1 MSTVVLSIPNQG
13 VWVNRLTETPPHPL
27 DSFVEGIRNG
37 SHDAFGEV
45 YNALVDDLASFAFGL
60 LSNRRTAED
69 VVQQAFLELVKAAPK
84 LKGDGRSL
92 RAWLFRSVRF
102 GCLDEYRRRS
112 RHPETAHE
120 HLPEQPV
127 VDDVLIDHLEPDLER
142 ALNSL
147 SVKYRTVVLLKHVVG
162 LSGEEIADVIGSTRR
177 GAYAVLQR
185 AESKLR
191 EQLDGAT

>member
-1 MSTVVLSIPNQG
+1 MSTIVLSIPSQG
-13 VWVNRLTETPPHPL
+13 VLVNRLTETPTHPL
-27 DSFVEGIRNG
+27 DSFVDGIRSG
-37 SHDAFGEV
+37 SDDAFREV

-69 VVQQAFLELVKAAPK
+69 VVQQAFLELVKGASK
-84 LKGDGRSL
+84 FRGDGRSL

-112 RHPETAHE
+112 RHPEKLHQT
-120 HLPEQPV
+120 LPEQPV
-127 VDDVLIDHLEPDLER
+127 VDDVLTDQLGPELEQ

-147 SVKYRTVVLLKHVVG
+147 SVKYRTVIILKHVVG
-162 LSGEEIADVIGSTRR
+162 LSAEEIADVIGSTRR
-177 GAYAVLQR
+177 GAYAVLHR

-191 EQLDGAT
+191 GQLGDAT